1 MECFLGYIVK
11 FKKKKKKQSG
21 QKNQRREIEKNYKST
36 QFLQEGNIGR
46 LNKKINEID
55 YLQELLL

>member
-1 MECFLGYIVK
+1 MERFLGYIVK
-11 FKKKKKKQSG
+11 LKKKKKAKWE
-21 QKNQRREIEKNYKST
+21 KNERREIEKNYKST